1 MTQADRAKTAQLLN
15 AYLKLFPESKA
26 DAETLALYIPVLDE
40 LTFEQVK
47 AAMIRLMHTARFF
60 PKPAE
65 IFAAAESVSK
75 HINHDGLPDA
85 GEAWDECMRWL
96 QRNSPY
102 DANRTPWKHP
112 EVERAAK
119 RFGVMA
125 LYELEAEQ
133 ANTARAQFM
142 KIYNQIVTQKQD
154 AAVND
159 KVMQKLGAHDVA
171 ALVQGVADAHKMIGG
186 ATA

>member
-75 HINHDGLPDA
+75 HVNHDGLPDA

-119 RFGVMA
+119 RFGVMS

-171 ALVQGVADAHKMIGG
+171 ALVQGTADAHKMIGG

>member
-75 HINHDGLPDA
+75 HVNHDGLPDA

>member
-75 HINHDGLPDA
+75 HVNQDGLPDA

-119 RFGVMA
+119 RFGIMA

>member
-75 HINHDGLPDA
+75 HVNHDGLPDA

-119 RFGVMA
+119 RFGIMA

>member
-1 MTQADRAKTAQLLN
+1 MTKQERADLMKMLTLL
-15 AYLKLFPESKA
+15 LKSYPSSKA
-26 DAETLALYIPVLDE
+26 DMQTLALYVEALDD
-40 LTFEQVK
+40 LAYPAVRAGIVK
-47 AAMIRLMHTARFF
+47 TMHTARFF
-60 PKPAE
+60 PTVAE
-65 IFAAAESVSK
+65 IREATDSMSK
-75 HINHDGLPDA
+75 HVNHDGLPDA

-119 RFGVMA
+119 RFGIMA

-186 ATA
+186 AVT